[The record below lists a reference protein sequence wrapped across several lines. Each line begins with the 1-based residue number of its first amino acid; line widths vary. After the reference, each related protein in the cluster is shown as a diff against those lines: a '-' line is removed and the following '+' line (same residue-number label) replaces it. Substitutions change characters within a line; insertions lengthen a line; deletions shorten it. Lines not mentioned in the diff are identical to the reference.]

1 MAAEL
6 GTAASRGS
14 VRKGGKRPRRRRI
27 KLSPLV
33 HLFALPAILLYGMFV
48 IYPIIV
54 TLLNSVFTFRG
65 IRRESFAG
73 LDNFIQL
80 LTTQPLQGRIIN
92 ALGNNLAMFVG
103 GMVATFFAF
112 VIAALLHHLTAGRE
126 FFKAAFFL
134 PRLLSLIV
142 VGFLWQLILSPN
154 SGALNAMLGAVGLD
168 PLQHAWLATPR
179 SALLAVIIV
188 GGWHSIGF
196 AILVFLASMQAIPRS
211 IFEAARLD
219 GASPLHVMFRI
230 TMPLTKASWMILTVL
245 AFIGAFETFD
255 LVYAM
260 QGASGA
266 PYYGTDTLGLLFYR
280 LAFGTEG
287 GSAAI
292 GLGSALAFVM
302 LVIMAAA
309 SLFTLR
315 LFRLGKD

>member
-1 MAAEL
+1 M
-6 GTAASRGS
+6 TADTDNATSRGAA
-14 VRKGGKRPRRRRI
+14 RDEGRRPRRRRI
-27 KLSPLV
+27 KLSPLI
-33 HLFALPAILLYGMFV
+33 HLFALPAILLYGTFV
-48 IYPIIV
+48 IYPIVV

-65 IRRESFAG
+65 IRREGFAG
-73 LDNFIQL
+73 LENFVQL

-92 ALGNNLAMFVG
+92 ALGNNLAMFAG
-103 GMVATFFAF
+103 GMVATFLAF
-112 VIAALLHHLTAGRE
+112 VIAALLHHLTVGRE

-154 SGALNAMLGAVGLD
+154 SGALNAVLGAVGLGS
-168 PLQHAWLATPR
+168 LQHAWLATPR
-179 SALLAVIIV
+179 SALLAVIVV

-196 AILVFLASMQAIPRS
+196 GILVFLASMQAIPRS

-219 GASPLHVMFRI
+219 GASPLTVMFRI

-287 GSAAI
+287 GSAAL
-292 GLGSALAFVM
+292 GLGSALAFMM
-302 LVIMAAA
+302 LLVMAAA
-309 SLFTLR
+309 SLLTLR
-315 LFRLGKD
+315 LFRPGRD